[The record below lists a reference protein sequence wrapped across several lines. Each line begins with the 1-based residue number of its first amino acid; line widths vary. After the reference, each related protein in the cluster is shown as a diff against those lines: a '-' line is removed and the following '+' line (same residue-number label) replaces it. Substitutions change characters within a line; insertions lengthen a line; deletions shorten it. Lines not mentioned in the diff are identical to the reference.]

1 MSQKFSLSALGK
13 RLPKPKMTR
22 RTAWI
27 ALLALFV
34 LAAGGGYAY
43 YQFAYLPA
51 QTTSTESE
59 LQTATVRTGDLV
71 IYASG
76 TGTLIASNEVDLAF
90 ETGGEVTEVLVEVG
104 DVVQAGDMLAQV
116 DDTSVQIALTQA
128 KRTLLELTS
137 ANAIATAQ
145 EAMAAAQTTMQEALD
160 HLEYVVSPQVLHWEE
175 EVAAAEKA
183 VAEAQAALDADPNNK
198 DLQQALKDAQDY
210 LTRAK
215 SNLGSAQAAYETDYL
230 PTNFTVKTIDQTT
243 HRIAKYVAA
252 PTEAEILEARA
263 AYAAAQAALE
273 EAKWLYS
280 ALTGGEVPENA
291 TGSGLTE
298 LEQARTEV
306 ESAQNSLDG
315 TRLVAPIS
323 GTVMSLDLSV
333 GDTVGSSTTIVS
345 IADLTQPRLEVFL
358 DESDWTNVRVG
369 YETEVIFDILPDN
382 TYTGTVIQVDP
393 GLYTSNNTSVVR
405 AIVKLDEVG
414 DAFNLPLGT
423 TASVDVIGG
432 RAENAVLVPIEALHQ
447 AGDQYTV
454 FVLENGE
461 LKLRVVQI
469 GIQDLLYAEVIS
481 GLEAGEVV
489 STGITETK

>member
-1 MSQKFSLSALGK
+1 MSKKFSLSALGK
-13 RLPKPKMTR
+13 RLPKLKLTGK
-22 RTAWI
+22 TTWI
-27 ALLALFV
+27 ALVALFV

-104 DVVQAGDMLAQV
+104 DVVQAGDLLAQV
-116 DDTSVQIALTQA
+116 DDTSAQIALTQA

-183 VAEAQAALDADPNNK
+183 VVEAQAALDADPNNK
-198 DLQQALKDAQDY
+198 DIQQALKDAQDY

-230 PTNFTVKTIDQTT
+230 PTNFTVKTVDQTT

-323 GTVMSLDLSV
+323 GTMMSLDLSV
-333 GDTVGSSTTIVS
+333 GDTVGSSTTIVT

-358 DESDWTNVRVG
+358 DESDWPNVRVG

-382 TYTGTVIQVDP
+382 TYTGKVIQVDP

-405 AIVKLDEVG
+405 AIVTLDEVG